1 MTKIIEGNTAQFA
14 AHALLEYYSVRPSK
28 KPRQGVSLT
37 SINLYGLTKNLT
49 AQSAHLNYVVLPW
62 KEGICMSI
70 KKPLAK
76 DVEAAVG
83 DGQPLAEC
91 VTAQLE
97 NPYRF
102 IVDKLIVNIEFVG
115 GKTCTEALA
124 DALAAS

>member
-1 MTKIIEGNTAQFA
+1 MTKIIEGNTEQFA
-14 AHALLEYYSVRPSK
+14 AYALLGYYSVRLPKNQHSY
-28 KPRQGVSLT
+28 VSMRTDCLCT
-37 SINLYGLTKNLT
+37 LTKNLT
-49 AQSAHLNYVVLPW
+49 AQSAHLNYAVLPW